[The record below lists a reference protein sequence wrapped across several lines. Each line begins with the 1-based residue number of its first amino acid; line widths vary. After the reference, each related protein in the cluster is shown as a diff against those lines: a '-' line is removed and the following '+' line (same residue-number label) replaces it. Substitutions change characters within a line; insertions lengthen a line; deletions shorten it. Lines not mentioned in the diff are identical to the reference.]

1 MIALISPWII
11 SFSLLMFIASISH
24 NPWHPLFVFLYTL
37 IIVSFVILPIYT
49 IYSSFFAKNS
59 PSLKEAELNPKIDEI
74 LKKTESKAVIEKREA
89 LEKQQAIWD
98 AEIQQFTDENNERQE
113 TLACINQEI
122 AVLTS
127 YIIPFLPK
135 KKLNK

>member
-1 MIALISPWII
+1 MLNDCTHKPLDYIFLALDVYCQYLVQPLAPP
-11 SFSLLMFIASISH
+11 FCVFIY
-24 NPWHPLFVFLYTL
+24 PDYC
-37 IIVSFVILPIYT
+37 VILPIYT

-59 PSLKEAELNPKIDEI
+59 PSLKEAELNQKIDEI

>member
-11 SFSLLMFIASISH
+11 SFSLLMFIASISY

-49 IYSSFFAKNS
+49 IYASFFAKNS
-59 PSLKEAELNPKIDEI
+59 PSLKEAELNQKIDEI

>member
-49 IYSSFFAKNS
+49 IYASFFAKNS
-59 PSLKEAELNPKIDEI
+59 PSLKEAELNQKIDEI
-74 LKKTESKAVIEKREA
+74 LNSASLQFYYKGREQK
-89 LEKQQAIWD
+89 LFKD
-98 AEIQQFTDENNERQE
+98 
-113 TLACINQEI
+113 
-122 AVLTS
+122 VLQLFMCGIR
-127 YIIPFLPK
+127 Y
-135 KKLNK
+135 